1 MIIKEAGRV
10 SNDPRNGA
18 MRHLFRAVRIGW
30 LAFRELR
37 QQEASSRDRAAQ
49 QQARLRA
56 MTNEELQVWA
66 LQPGAAFCYPELRRR
81 GLPVPGEVTSA

>member
-1 MIIKEAGRV
+1 MVKEAGRV

-18 MRHLFRAVRIGW
+18 MRPLWFALREGW
-30 LAFRELR
+30 AAFREELAL
-37 QQEASSRDRAAQ
+37 QAASRDLAAQ

-56 MTNEELQVWA
+56 ASDAELLRWSIQW
-66 LQPGAAFCYPELRRR
+66 GGDFCYPELRRR